1 MAQNEHKNLNDANRH
16 NPKGFEAATN
26 STVLSKGAGS
36 SATLTDGNLL
46 WQSKSVL
53 GTTNYKMQGFVTG
66 ATNYKY
72 GEDIADTKSP
82 YEMAVDFGSATV
94 AGTTMTVTN
103 VFRIGQGCV
112 IPEACSVSAIFGW
125 ITSNGTN
132 TVTIALC
139 KVTPTATDASDLQPV
154 VIDEIAVTGLNNNN
168 KLIAINETTIT
179 TASLAAGDIIFP
191 MVKESSAGS
200 SIYFNTNIQ
209 TTAF

>member
-1 MAQNEHKNLNDANRH
+1 MAANEHKNLKDINRH
-16 NPKGFEAATN
+16 NPKGFETATN
-26 STVLSKGAGS
+26 NTVLTKDIGS
-36 SATLTDGNLL
+36 VSTLTDGNLE
-46 WQSKSVL
+46 WQNKSL
-53 GTTNYKMQGFVTG
+53 MGTTNYAMQGYLTG
-66 ATNYKY
+66 ATNYTY

-103 VFRIGQGCV
+103 VFRVGQGCV

-125 ITSNGTN
+125 LTSNDTN
-132 TVTIALC
+132 VVTLAVC
-139 KVTPTATDASDLQPV
+139 KVTPVAGSALDLQPV

-191 MVKESSAGS
+191 MVKEASAGS
-200 SIYFNTNIQ
+200 SIYFNVNIQ

>member
-1 MAQNEHKNLNDANRH
+1 MAANEHKNLKDSNRH
-16 NPKGFEAATN
+16 NPKGFESAYN
-26 STVLSKGAGS
+26 NTVLGKTIGS
-36 SATLTDGNLL
+36 SATLTDGNLQ
-46 WQSKSVL
+46 WQSKSKM
-53 GTTNYKMQGFVTG
+53 GTTNYQMQGYLTG
-66 ATNYKY
+66 ATNYTY

-82 YEMAVDFGSATV
+82 YEMALNFGSATV

-112 IPEACSVSAIFGW
+112 IPEACNVTAIFGW
-125 ITSNGTN
+125 ITANSTN
-132 TVTIALC
+132 TVTFALC
-139 KVTPTATDASDLQPV
+139 KVTPTADDASDLQPV

-168 KLIAINETTIT
+168 KVIAINETTIT

>member
-1 MAQNEHKNLNDANRH
+1 MASNEHKNLNDANRH
-16 NPKGFEAATN
+16 NPKGFEVAYN
-26 STVLSKGAGS
+26 NTVLCKGIGS
-36 SATLTDGNLL
+36 DATLQDGNLA
-46 WQSKSVL
+46 WQSKSL
-53 GTTNYKMQGFVTG
+53 MGATNYQMQGYLTG
-66 ATNYKY
+66 ATNYTY

-112 IPEACSVSAIFGW
+112 IPEACNVAAIFGW
-125 ITSNGTN
+125 ITANSTN
-132 TVTIALC
+132 TVTFALC
-139 KVTPTATDASDLQPV
+139 KVTPTADDASDLQPV

-179 TASLAAGDIIFP
+179 TSTLAAGDIIFP

-200 SIYFNTNIQ
+200 SIYFNVNIQ

>member
-1 MAQNEHKNLNDANRH
+1 MAANEHKNLKDINRH
-16 NPKGFEAATN
+16 NPKGFETATN
-26 STVLSKGAGS
+26 NTVLTKDIGS
-36 SATLTDGNLL
+36 VSTLTDGNLE
-46 WQSKSVL
+46 WQKKSL
-53 GTTNYKMQGFVTG
+53 MGTTNYAMQGYLTG
-66 ATNYKY
+66 ATNYYY

-103 VFRIGQGCV
+103 VFRVGQGCV

-125 ITSNGTN
+125 LTSNDTN
-132 TVTIALC
+132 VVTLAVC
-139 KVTPTATDASDLQPV
+139 KVTPTAGDSSNLQPV

-191 MVKESSAGS
+191 MVKEASAGS
-200 SIYFNTNIQ
+200 SIYFNVNIQ